1 MVNFFQDD
9 TRGAARKLLIITALG
24 IFRVAK
30 TPTLKMSNSLLL
42 SCLQV
47 ALAEAVLWRWQ
58 AEQRHG
64 PRRIAKH
71 PELSG
76 LLPLPAYK
84 VQSSELSLL
93 CLNDLRV
100 RGAEKDLAAA
110 VAGRNS
116 YIETKE
122 TKMELSWKP
131 RNPRWNPR
139 WSSDGSKG
147 IRDGIQDGIPG
158 GTQMESKEAK
168 EAKID
173 SQNRNQGIPRSKP
186 SNPR

>member
-1 MVNFFQDD
+1 M
-9 TRGAARKLLIITALG
+9 RKSQIITALG
-24 IFRVAK
+24 ILRVVK
-30 TPTLKMSNSLLL
+30 IPTLKIANYLLPSGL
-42 SCLQV
+42 WV

-76 LLPLPAYK
+76 LLPLPACK

-110 VAGRNS
+110 VG
-116 YIETKE
+116 
-122 TKMELSWKP
+122 
-131 RNPRWNPR
+131 
-139 WSSDGSKG
+139 
-147 IRDGIQDGIPG
+147 
-158 GTQMESKEAK
+158 
-168 EAKID
+168 
-173 SQNRNQGIPRSKP
+173 
-186 SNPR
+186 